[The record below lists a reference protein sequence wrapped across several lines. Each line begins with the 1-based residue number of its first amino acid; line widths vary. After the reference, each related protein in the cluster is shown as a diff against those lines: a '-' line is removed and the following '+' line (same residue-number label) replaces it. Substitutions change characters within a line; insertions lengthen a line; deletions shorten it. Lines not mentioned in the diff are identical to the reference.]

1 MSNSLWRYGL
11 QHARLLCPWNSPSKN
26 MGVDCHF
33 LLQEIF
39 LTQGSNLLLLHWQ
52 AESLPLSHQGSP
64 KVSVTAHTNFCSQ
77 LPCLKP
83 PLSLSLHIGL
93 FNQVM
98 GRKRSRAWWRKR
110 WGRDCS
116 SDKSFMLPI
125 LCPQSLMTVKMVL
138 YFLEF
143 VLVYEFAC
151 LFLLVNIISVLGHT
165 ISKSMNTA
173 VLYNHVTA

>member
-1 MSNSLWRYGL
+1 MGYSMKDTRSPRQCSCPQVFNQNLIMSLHLTSSLQGPL
-11 QHARLLCPWNSPSKN
+11 CVLSSSVVSDSLGPHELEPSRLLCPWNSPSKN

-110 WGRDCS
+110 
-116 SDKSFMLPI
+116 
-125 LCPQSLMTVKMVL
+125 
-138 YFLEF
+138 
-143 VLVYEFAC
+143 
-151 LFLLVNIISVLGHT
+151 
-165 ISKSMNTA
+165 
-173 VLYNHVTA
+173 